1 MDMVYPRG
9 SSGNSDCPT
18 LALGTAYP
26 ATVGAALERQD
37 MAYADVCGAGG
48 GTTVARG
55 GSRGC
60 TVRGYVEAIRVVV
73 GADGGLRRTDGG
85 AASDLHP
92 HADRRLDRP
101 CGRYRRREYRTD
113 FGGVIPLD
121 EKAFFRL

>member
-18 LALGTAYP
+18 LAVGAPYP
-26 ATVGAALERQD
+26 AAVGAAVERQN

-48 GTTVARG
+48 GAIAARA
-55 GSRGC
+55 GSRGRKA
-60 TVRGYVEAIRVVV
+60 RGAVEEIRV
-73 GADGGLRRTDGG
+73 GMAADGGLRRTDGS
-85 AASDLHP
+85 AASHMHP

-101 CGRYRRREYRTD
+101 CGRYRRREYRTG
-113 FGGVIPLD
+113 FGGDIPLD